1 MNDWEKFNEILS
13 FNIEDITDADYG
25 HAKRVCK
32 DFKIRSLEDYRD
44 LYVHSDALLLADL
57 FENFGN
63 ICLKIHEFNP
73 AYFLSTPGLA
83 WQAALKK
90 LKVKLD
96 LLTVML
102 KKHLNSIKV
111 L

>member
-1 MNDWEKFNEILS
+1 MEE
-13 FNIEDITDADYG
+13 ITDADYG

-32 DFKIRSLEDYRD
+32 DFKIRSLEDYHD
-44 LYVHSDALLLADL
+44 LYVHSDRLLLADL

-63 ICLKIHEFNP
+63 ICLKMHEFNP

-90 LKVKLD
+90 FKVKLD